1 MEGVTWS
8 QDVRS
13 LLIAQTYL
21 TEVFVHLFFVQET
34 RRDEMTFKDV
44 NNELAEWRTATTL
57 QSAKRCNSCEMQ

>member
-21 TEVFVHLFFVQET
+21 TEALVRLFFVQET
-34 RRDEMTFKDV
+34 RDEMTFKDV